1 MSRDRLVEVHRELL
15 EQWRT
20 RMNLVGPGP
29 IEEHYVDAE
38 RALERLPLEG
48 RWADLGTGAGFPG
61 VVLAA
66 MYPEVELDLVD
77 SRQKRCVFLEEVV
90 GRSDVPD
97 VAVHC
102 TRIERLPDASYDGVV
117 SRALAPPP
125 AVLEH
130 ARRLLRP
137 RGRVILMLQDDG
149 VVPDSEDFE
158 VEAERPYRVAGRGRR
173 SVLLR
178 RRV

>member
-1 MSRDRLVEVHRELL
+1 MDRVRLVEVHRDLL

-29 IEEHYVDAE
+29 IDIHYTDAE
-38 RALERLPLEG
+38 KALEDLPLEG

-66 MYPEVELDLVD
+66 MYPSVELDLVD

-90 GRSDVPD
+90 GRSEVRG
-97 VAVHC
+97 VHVHC
-102 TRIERLPDASYDGVV
+102 TRIERLADASYDGIV
-117 SRALAPPP
+117 SRALAAPP
-125 AVLEH
+125 AVLDH

-149 VVPDSEDFE
+149 VVPDCDDFE
-158 VEAERPYRVAGRGRR
+158 VEAERPYTVGGRARR

-178 RRV
+178 RN